1 MDEHIIHRSEE
12 ISLKEIIIKFRS
24 ARKYIASKWL
34 TILFGGLLGGLLGLS
49 YAYVKKPVYTA
60 TSTFVLEDSK
70 SNSLS
75 QYAGLASLAGINV
88 GGSGAGG
95 VFQGDNILELY
106 KSRNMIKQALMS
118 PINVHGQS
126 NLLIN
131 LYINFNH
138 LQEKWKKDQNITNIK
153 FDENSKFFTRLQD
166 SVITDISKTINDKI
180 LTVTKPDKKLNIIQ
194 VDVVTKDEEFSK
206 LFNDKLVQTVNNF
219 YAETKTKK
227 SYQNVLALQK
237 QADSVRRVLNGS
249 INGVASAL
257 DAAPNANPSLLT
269 LRVPSQKKQID
280 VQANTAIYSEI
291 VKNLEI
297 SKLSLLQDAP
307 LVQMIDQPVL
317 PLKVDKIKM
326 FAGFIV
332 GLLIS
337 CILIILCLTINK
349 LYKLYSDTV

>member
-1 MDEHIIHRSEE
+1 MQNPDE

-24 ARKYIASKWL
+24 ARTYIISKWL
-34 TILFGGLLGGLLGLS
+34 TILFGGLVGGLLGLS

-70 SNSLS
+70 GSSLG

-88 GGSGAGG
+88 GSSGAGG

-118 PINVHGQS
+118 PVSVNGHTI
-126 NLLIN
+126 LLIN
-131 LYINFNH
+131 FYINFNH
-138 LQEKWKKDQNITNIK
+138 LQEKWQKNKQTAHVTFN
-153 FDENSKFFTRLQD
+153 ENAKVFTREQD
-166 SVITDISKTINDKI
+166 SIITDIVKTINDKI
-180 LTVTKPDKKLNIIQ
+180 LNVTKPDKKLNIIQ
-194 VDVVTKDEEFSK
+194 VDVVTKNEVFSK
-206 LFNDKLVQTVNNF
+206 AFNDQLVQTVNNF
-219 YAETKTKK
+219 YAQTKTKK

-249 INGVASAL
+249 ISGVASAI

-317 PLKVDKIKM
+317 PLKVNKNSKFVSVIIGFTITLLLTM
-326 FAGFIV
+326 FFQ
-332 GLLIS
+332 
-337 CILIILCLTINK
+337 ILKK
-349 LYKLYSDTV
+349 LYIKASA